1 MRRFGKA
8 LAVAMAMAGA
18 LIGLRANVKAV
29 GAITLTQLTT
39 GLNEAIGIDWQST
52 SVADQVGRLIISLN
66 YPTGSPNVFDSVNR
80 SSGATATWGTYPQPF
95 GTTAIDEIYFAS
107 VRPGSQA
114 ASHGFT
120 VGNVFSSPGGS
131 LGCILQFDSTGA
143 KINGPS
149 DPFACVGPDL
159 FRGAIRCDDQGIGDQ
174 PGDLWVV
181 QSHDQDGPASLF
193 KINSAGGVTLVA
205 TFVDHTEG
213 MTFIPTSAPAPYGGK
228 VMVGHEF
235 TGSVEFIDPNCS
247 APCNTSTT
255 VAIGIPVE
263 DLWFLQPNQDFY
275 GVDHNENDSSA
286 PPAGVGGTIWRAPA
300 AQFVPY
306 IGQVLLARE

>member
-1 MRRFGKA
+1 
-8 LAVAMAMAGA
+8 MAMAGA

-29 GAITLTQLTT
+29 GAITLTQLAT
-39 GLNEAIGIDWQST
+39 GLNDAIGIDWQST

-80 SSGATATWGTYPQPF
+80 TSGATATWGTYPQPF
-95 GTTAIDEIYFAS
+95 GPTALDEIYFAS

-159 FRGAIRCDDQGIGDQ
+159 FRGAIRFDDQGIGDQ

-235 TGSVEFIDPNCS
+235 TGSVTFIDPNCS
-247 APCNTSTT
+247 AP
-255 VAIGIPVE
+255 
-263 DLWFLQPNQDFY
+263 
-275 GVDHNENDSSA
+275 
-286 PPAGVGGTIWRAPA
+286 
-300 AQFVPY
+300 
-306 IGQVLLARE
+306 

>member
-1 MRRFGKA
+1 M
-8 LAVAMAMAGA
+8 
-18 LIGLRANVKAV
+18 
-29 GAITLTQLTT
+29 
-39 GLNEAIGIDWQST
+39 
-52 SVADQVGRLIISLN
+52 IISLN

-80 SSGATATWGTYPQPF
+80 SSGAELRPGELYPQPF

-159 FRGAIRCDDQGIGDQ
+159 FRGAIRFDDQGIGNE

-181 QSHDQDGPASLF
+181 EVRTTKMARR
-193 KINSAGGVTLVA
+193 A
-205 TFVDHTEG
+205 
-213 MTFIPTSAPAPYGGK
+213 
-228 VMVGHEF
+228 
-235 TGSVEFIDPNCS
+235 CS
-247 APCNTSTT
+247 RSI
-255 VAIGIPVE
+255 V
-263 DLWFLQPNQDFY
+263 
-275 GVDHNENDSSA
+275 
-286 PPAGVGGTIWRAPA
+286 PA
-300 AQFVPY
+300 A
-306 IGQVLLARE
+306 